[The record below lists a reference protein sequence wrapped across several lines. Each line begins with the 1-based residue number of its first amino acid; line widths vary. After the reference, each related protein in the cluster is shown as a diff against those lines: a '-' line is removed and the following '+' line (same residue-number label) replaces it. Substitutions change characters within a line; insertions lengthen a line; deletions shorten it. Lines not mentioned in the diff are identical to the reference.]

1 METPSSLKAH
11 DSSDTPGTTF
21 STIFDSDNS
30 PLSSPSSSALSHV
43 YNDPHHDKSSRN
55 TQALALFEDPKNCE
69 TAASQRPRRGTK
81 NLLPLNEQIEEI
93 SEPVVEQISATA
105 QDVAQPAI
113 ATEEVDERPT
123 PASVPARRSR
133 RNKQAAASENT
144 PEPQPKQLK
153 RASTTKSARSKFAAE
168 SAFADN
174 KQSSPATP
182 AAARQLRKRKTNE
195 AVKEDLRTP
204 SPKKIK
210 TIAVDAP
217 SKSKTKSKS
226 TPRRSARTRTKSKKQ
241 TLLEAT
247 LVEDSPDMS
256 SLVIALRISPLW
268 FSPGGPLER
277 LTVSQYPDSH
287 TQENVSFD
295 SMTDRPAIHD
305 ENQYAQ
311 PLWAPVPAS
320 SQTASTDG
328 SSFLRTQP
336 HQSQKFVS
344 QEPSTI
350 TSRGTI
356 PTPPYNRNGD
366 SNPMGLLSDLIDAT
380 QSRKRAIVDEVPRQ
394 LATAAIDETQPTQL
408 LSQPYKFLR
417 ARDCAIPRPGYVASD
432 ASSDATT
439 VEEEPFVPR
448 NTMCLSQQHSE
459 LYKISE
465 RLFANRKPGL
475 KKPAPSGNPE
485 VWAAGRQELCETL
498 HYYRSYQSGCYA
510 NGGFARGFMFDK
522 IAHAR
527 DYIDNDVVISRAGGG
542 LVKDTDSGQM
552 KSGKDQA
559 DQGPV
564 VTALKNCITH
574 CNPVVLITGADNP
587 HMPSQPPHQY
597 CVLDYFKPTH
607 IWVEKSNNNKI
618 VRYRFEKL
626 NTEKKSWWSP
636 ENEDSQVELGSL
648 DPPIQETC
656 DSCCE
661 LSMQVYLNGWMCL
674 QPNCS
679 AFWHIIQ
686 ESGSGSYKI
695 SREPDE
701 AELIYDPRFL
711 KQKTPWLNDNM
722 EYSLKFDRPEISDY
736 ALPGESTSQSFS
748 SGIVCPDCGR
758 CNSRIAWTGW
768 ECSTP
773 NCNYKLKHPHSL
785 ISAKSLHEAFWPL
798 SASYT
803 HSRDFS
809 SPLLDVSISLAHGY
823 RINRYQIPGLD
834 GFITHMVANK
844 IVVEEDGG
852 PSTMFEELQKTDIGL
867 RRRIMPNGQLKG
879 DTYCRHFNVNYGMP
893 YKFIAATDSRPFEG
907 AARPINATRSRL
919 IWATKLLAAQETA
932 RQRIAPNSTNYHAL
946 FAQQTEK
953 IMQEPTH
960 PLEFNEVLALGYFE
974 SQKINYHDDGEFGL
988 GPTIATLSLGAPGT
1002 MRIRMKARHYHG
1014 VSSAAGLYDEA
1025 PPIPGCSQ
1033 YEARLALQPE
1043 LDALKLSDP
1052 KAYRVRLKEMPKQ
1065 LALKHSGNAKDV
1077 LKMELGHGD
1086 IVVMHGADVQK
1097 YYEHSVEHAGKL
1109 RFALTCRYIDPESLK
1124 EADKPGY
1131 EVGPDLLGYNGAKLC

>member
-81 NLLPLNEQIEEI
+81 SLLPLNEQIEEI

-123 PASVPARRSR
+123 PAS
-133 RNKQAAASENT
+133 
-144 PEPQPKQLK
+144 
-153 RASTTKSARSKFAAE
+153 FAAE

-380 QSRKRAIVDEVPRQ
+380 QSRKRAIVDE
-394 LATAAIDETQPTQL
+394 
-408 LSQPYKFLR
+408 
-417 ARDCAIPRPGYVASD
+417 
-432 ASSDATT
+432 
-439 VEEEPFVPR
+439 
-448 NTMCLSQQHSE
+448 HSE

-748 SGIVCPDCGR
+748 SGIVCPDC
-758 CNSRIAWTGW
+758 
-768 ECSTP
+768 
-773 NCNYKLKHPHSL
+773 
-785 ISAKSLHEAFWPL
+785 
-798 SASYT
+798 
-803 HSRDFS
+803 
-809 SPLLDVSISLAHGY
+809 AHGY

-893 YKFIAATDSRPFEG
+893 YKFIAATDSHPFEG

-1052 KAYRVRLKEMPKQ
+1052 KAYRARLKEVPKQ

-1131 EVGPDLLGYNGAKLC
+1131 EVGPDLLGYDGAKLC